1 MHLSRRV
8 ALGLGGAY
16 GVTTLV
22 APATAADFKF
32 NLANVSGANS
42 LPAMADKIF
51 ADLVAAKSGGRIEVV
66 SHPGGALGYKER
78 DQYTAVEDGGLEMAN
93 TPFDKLV
100 GLAPIFELQ
109 SLPFLTPTIAET
121 KAMLDAAR
129 PWYEAAFNQ
138 ANQTLLF
145 GAPYTPQGIWA
156 RKLIRTPAD
165 LKGMK
170 MRTYDVTGTK
180 TFLAAGAQPVQLSW
194 ADVPSGL
201 STNVIEA
208 VLTSDES
215 GVSAR
220 FWDLGVKYFN
230 FLGYT
235 MGIGA
240 VTMNMKKFTLPPRQP
255 AGGDPRLRGRGREEG
270 VGDGQR
276 ARRPEQEDD
285 GGQRRGVRRGRAGRG
300 HQPSQD
306 RRRAAVRRVEGEAG
320 TGRRQDHGRLQVE
333 GPQLTPARRGRVA
346 GRDPP
351 ARRLADQSTAPA
363 NQLPPR

>member
-1 MHLSRRV
+1 MNLSRRV

-16 GVTTLV
+16 GLATLV

-240 VTMNMKKFTLPPRQP
+240 VTMNMKKFTSL
-255 AGGDPRLRGRGREEG
+255 
-270 VGDGQR
+270 
-276 ARRPEQEDD
+276 
-285 GGQRRGVRRGRAGRG
+285 
-300 HQPSQD
+300 
-306 RRRAAVRRVEGEAG
+306 
-320 TGRRQDHGRLQVE
+320 
-333 GPQLTPARRGRVA
+333 
-346 GRDPP
+346 
-351 ARRLADQSTAPA
+351 PA
-363 NQLPPR
+363 NLQAAIRDSAAEAEKKAWEMANERVGQNKKTMADNGAVFVEDVPAEVINHLKTAGAPRFDEWKAKQGADADKIMAAFRSKARS

>member
-1 MHLSRRV
+1 MNITRRS
-8 ALGLGGAY
+8 ALGLGGGLALTSFI
-16 GVTTLV
+16 G
-22 APATAADFKF
+22 PSHAADFKF

-42 LPAMADKIF
+42 LPAIADKLF
-51 ADLVAAKSGGRIEVV
+51 ATLVAEKSGGKIEVV
-66 SHPGGALGYKER
+66 VHPGGALGYKER

-109 SLPFLTPTIAET
+109 SLPFLTPTIRET
-121 KAMLDAAR
+121 KAMLDAAQ
-129 PWYEAAFNQ
+129 PWYERAFNA

-156 RKLIRTPAD
+156 KKLIRSPAD
-165 LKGMK
+165 LKGLK

-240 VTMNMKKFTLPPRQP
+240 VTMNLKKFKALPPDMQAVIR
-255 AGGDPRLRGRGREEG
+255 
-270 VGDGQR
+270 
-276 ARRPEQEDD
+276 
-285 GGQRRGVRRGRAGRG
+285 
-300 HQPSQD
+300 S
-306 RRRAAVRRVEGEAG
+306 AAAEAEKKAWEMA
-320 TGRRQDHGRLQVE
+320 V
-333 GPQLTPARRGRVA
+333 GRVA
-346 GRDPP
+346 ENKKTMTSNGAVFVEDVP
-351 ARRLADQSTAPA
+351 AEVINFLKKAGAPRFDEWKAKQGADADKIMAAFKAKTS
-363 NQLPPR
+363 